1 MATANGRGGTITK
14 ILLSVNKKSVTP
26 VFRIHFFNAN
36 DATLSA
42 DNAAWQDKYAD
53 ASKRAGYIDM
63 LAMTTATDTTNSDMS
78 RTYSADVNFDYLCTS
93 TSTSM
98 YWTLELIGGTLTL
111 DNASEFTLKVTTR
124 LN

>member
-1 MATANGRGGTITK
+1 
-14 ILLSVNKKSVTP
+14 